1 MLDCSWRCDDILGEH
16 INLKTAERPIQCV
29 ECVEESSPIL
39 TEEALSK
46 NCIVSTKRHFCLEEY
61 TTQLSPGII
70 LMSGGAHDGGMLQSS
85 LFTSRS
91 QNQVLGKLR
100 SSGF

>member
-1 MLDCSWRCDDILGEH
+1 MQLPFPLVYTGIEKVSLYLLFVSFIIYSSVYRPQCTTVWMLDCSWRCDDILGEH

-61 TTQLSPGII
+61 TS
-70 LMSGGAHDGGMLQSS
+70 
-85 LFTSRS
+85 
-91 QNQVLGKLR
+91 
-100 SSGF
+100 